1 MCTVY
6 SPSSFSAKT
15 NFCIIVDTST
25 DRQTTARVPL
35 PATCARNETL
45 FLFAGAG
52 EQNLGVCLTRPRE
65 SVFSKGNRKRDRDSS
80 RDTHSCILPVRL
92 ENKTSHMY
100 IRVAYFLQS
109 LEQPLFLDFRVLR
122 RVNSRTSC
130 RDDGQ
135 TCAAE
140 TMVSFSHASPRL
152 KQLQYTRKANIP
164 RTKPR
169 SWRECIH
176 SKNIIW
182 VCFAT
187 THLNDPSLCPKE
199 QI

>member
-35 PATCARNETL
+35 PATGPRNEPL

-80 RDTHSCILPVRL
+80 RYTHSCILRF

-100 IRVAYFLQS
+100 TRVAYFCNRWNN
-109 LEQPLFLDFRVLR
+109 LFFLTSESCGEWIHAHRVEMTVGLVPQKR
-122 RVNSRTSC
+122 WLALATRH
-130 RDDGQ
+130 RDSSSYS
-135 TCAAE
+135 THVRLTYPE
-140 TMVSFSHASPRL
+140 RSHGAGANAFTLKTLSGSASPQR
-152 KQLQYTRKANIP
+152 TWMTHRCVRKN
-164 RTKPR
+164 KFD
-169 SWRECIH
+169 E
-176 SKNIIW
+176 
-182 VCFAT
+182 
-187 THLNDPSLCPKE
+187 
-199 QI
+199 